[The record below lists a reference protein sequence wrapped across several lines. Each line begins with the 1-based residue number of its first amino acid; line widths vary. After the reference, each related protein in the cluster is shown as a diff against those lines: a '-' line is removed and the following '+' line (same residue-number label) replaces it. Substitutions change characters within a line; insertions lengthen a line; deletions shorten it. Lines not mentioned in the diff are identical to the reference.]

1 MNINSHYTSQREGS
15 YVNVAG
21 PKMDSFSKGIQ
32 NQIANAQKQL
42 QDLSSR
48 KDMSPEEKMK
58 KRQEIQK
65 QVNDLNNQLRQHQIE
80 QRNQKQKAKES
91 ASEDPVGRSKT
102 TAKKNKNGR
111 KTGLS
116 SAGMEALISADHAL
130 GQARV
135 QEGVATDLEGKARV
149 LKSEIRQD
157 AGRGG
162 DTSAKEEALAKLE
175 NAAANATAA
184 QIQTLGETEQKMNR
198 AAGDETM
205 EEQTSME
212 EKGHQEQD
220 KDDPEKKSVNV
231 LV

>member
-1 MNINSHYTSQREGS
+1 MNINSHYTSDREGS
-15 YVNVAG
+15 YINMAG

-65 QVNDLNNQLRQHQIE
+65 QVNDLNNQLRQHQIK

-116 SAGMEALISADHAL
+116 SAGMEVLISADHAL

-184 QIQTLGETEQKMNR
+184 QIQTLGETEQKMSR

-205 EEQTSME
+205 EEKTSLE
-212 EKGHQEQD
+212 EKEQQEQD
-220 KDDPEKKSVNV
+220 KDDTEKKSVNV